1 MDGSPIVRTYIRFNV
16 QGLSGT
22 ITRVSL
28 RVFANCSS
36 SSGYTVSSV
45 SDNTWTEA
53 TLNYNTAPP
62 SGGAVVSSNGF
73 SGGVWTT
80 VDITSLVAGD
90 GTINVALTTSS
101 STAMSLASRE
111 SGANVRQLIVETV
124 H

>member
-1 MDGSPIVRTYIRFNV
+1 M
-16 QGLSGT
+16 
-22 ITRVSL
+22 
-28 RVFANCSS
+28 FANSS
-36 SSGYTVSSV
+36 LNSGYAVSSV
-45 SDNTWTEA
+45 SENTWTEA

-62 SGGAVVSSNGF
+62 LGGAVVSSNGF